1 MATDELMGETPT
13 TITLQIGALDKK
25 ENSYPLRLFVAGKKK
40 ESALEWITSDELDRT
55 KLKFG
60 DPVTTFLEE
69 VDALPVFQTIGNYL
83 YTLLHR
89 GTVQEQWDKLSAKP
103 DGVRVELEIIP
114 KDVAAFPWELLN
126 DGLAQLALPHNRF
139 TRKYT
144 PAKAKKPLPPDT
156 GPLRVLIVIGAK
168 DDDTAVLPWSEVGH
182 VESEIRKRDRH
193 EEENLL
199 AHRMIDIKVVSRP
212 SIDKLSSDYKN
223 FKPHIFHF
231 IGHGELIG
239 NDGCLVINVFDETA
253 KKYAPVKWTAAQIF
267 ANFQAWGWLPRLVF
281 INACRSDA
289 QNSTTED
296 IRLQAWSIGDVFRRL
311 GVPAVLSMQAD
322 IKGDLAGTF
331 AGIVYKGLA
340 ELKPLDEA
348 VGLAREQIMTKVTL
362 DSPQW
367 AVPVLTLAVP
377 PEEVLGLNPNTRF
390 KQLPAIKTCAD
401 FETIDFFADRAD
413 VRRTL
418 IQGFYPLPPKKPDK
432 DLIIVKGGEEAGKSW
447 LAKWC
452 LEVCALLNHD
462 IRYVEVGGKET
473 QSWLDV
479 LLQIRDGDPTKK
491 DSLIHQ
497 PLSESAFYRFNWE
510 LEHRFKGE
518 KPPPEFEQ
526 QVVAPRKIKLG
537 DPAARWRPDF
547 EADTFESFRQAIIQ
561 AAEIN
566 NPLII
571 VLDHFTKGAG
581 ISDSDMTEQ
590 FIPNLVAKAATQK
603 FREQVSETEMRSVK
617 FILVLTEKEFNRF
630 KFDELVKS
638 YHLVPVTPV
647 KLADAK
653 EVMLEYMRYCLDLKD
668 EERKNLADAL
678 WPLLKD
684 TQEWTPKSLLKFVP
698 AGK

>member
-1 MATDELMGETPT
+1 MGQTPT
-13 TITLQIGALDKK
+13 TIILQIGELDKNK
-25 ENSYPLRLFVAGKKK
+25 NSYPLRLFVAGKKK
-40 ESALEWITSDELDRT
+40 ELALEWITCDELDRT
-55 KLKFG
+55 KLQFG
-60 DPVTTFLEE
+60 DPVTTFLTE
-69 VDALPVFQTIGNYL
+69 VDALPIFQTIGNYL
-83 YTLLHR
+83 YRVLDR
-89 GTVQEQWDKLSAKP
+89 GTVAEQWKKLSDKP

-126 DGLAQLALPHNRF
+126 DGFAQLALPENRF

-144 PAKAKKPLPPDT
+144 PAKKKPLPPDT
-156 GPLRVLIVIGAK
+156 GPLRVLIVVGAK
-168 DDDTAVLPWSEVGH
+168 DEDTDVLPLSEVRH
-182 VESEIRKRDRH
+182 VETEIRKPNRFQAD
-193 EEENLL
+193 NLL
-199 AHRMIDIKVVSRP
+199 AHRMIDIKVVFRP
-212 SIDKLSSDYKN
+212 TINKLQDDYKD

-239 NDGCLVINVFDETA
+239 NDGCLVINVFDEKA
-253 KKYAPVKWTAAQIF
+253 GKYAPPVKWTAAQIF
-267 ANFQAWGWLPRLVF
+267 ANFQTWGWLPRLVF

-348 VGLAREQIMTKVTL
+348 VAHARSEIMTAVTL
-362 DSPQW
+362 NSPQW

-401 FETIDFFADRAD
+401 FETIDFFSDRAD
-413 VRRTL
+413 IRRTL
-418 IQGFYPLPPKKPDK
+418 IQGFYPLPPEKPDK
-432 DLIIVKGGEEAGKSW
+432 DLIIVKGGDEVGKSW

-452 LEVCALLNHD
+452 MEVCALLNHD
-462 IRYVEVGGKET
+462 IRYVEIGGEET
-473 QSWLDV
+473 QTWLDV
-479 LLQIRDGDPTKK
+479 LLQIRDGDPNKK

-497 PLSESAFYRFNWE
+497 PLSASAFYRFNWE

-518 KPPPEFEQ
+518 KPPAEFDNR
-526 QVVAPRKIKLG
+526 VVNGRKIKLG
-537 DPAARWRPDF
+537 DSAARWRPDF

-571 VLDHFTKGAG
+571 VLDHFTKGKG
-581 ISDSDMTEQ
+581 ISETDMTKQ

-603 FREQVSETEMRSVK
+603 FREQVSETEMKSVK
-617 FILVLTEKEFNRF
+617 FILVLTEKEFNLF

-653 EVMLEYMRYCLDLKD
+653 EVMLEYMRYCLDLKE
-668 EERKNLADAL
+668 EERRNLADAL

-684 TQEWTPKSLLKFVP
+684 TPEWTPKSLLRYVP